1 MERLR
6 TVNLPEEMRR
16 VFGFLYKNY
25 TEEELKNVLEAY
37 EFAKLRHAEQFRKS
51 GEPYIIHPLKVAQ
64 ILAEMKLD
72 TVSIKAGLLH
82 DVVEDTATPLLE
94 IEQRFGK
101 EVARIVDGV
110 TKIDRLKI
118 DQKNFDQKA
127 ETVLKMFFAMSEDIR
142 VIMVKLA
149 DRLHNMRTMEFQ
161 STENQKKKAKE
172 TLQIFTP
179 IAHRLGIYTIKWQ
192 LEDLSFKYL
201 YPEEYAYISSLVDSK
216 RSDRELIAQE
226 YLSLLQLTLARN
238 GIQCEISGREK
249 HFYSIWKKMNEKG
262 KNFDEIY
269 DLIAV
274 RVITSTDKE
283 CYYVLGLVHNLWK
296 PIPGRVK
303 DYIATP
309 KSNGYRS
316 LHTTVI
322 THRGEP
328 LEIQIRDKEM
338 HNEAEF
344 GLAAHWIY
352 KEGKMQKYQQT
363 WLKKLQEWHQDYEQ
377 GVTGLNEF
385 QKEIQLEDVY
395 IFTPKGELKHTQKG
409 ATTIDFA
416 YSVHTEVG
424 HHYAGAKVNGKIVP
438 IGYELQNGDI
448 VEIIVNKNN
457 PGPSLDWLK
466 FAKSSS
472 TRAKIRRFFKEKDAQ
487 ALIEEGKDILRQVA
501 KKLQK
506 SMEDLLNSDVL
517 KQYLGTDRQVND
529 KDLLLRIGEK
539 EHSAE
544 EIVALFQPLA
554 AEQPPVLGQPDKK
567 QVQSKT
573 IVVDGQLGIEVKM
586 AKCCL
591 PVPGDPI
598 IGVISKKGITI
609 HQKDCPNA
617 ENILMGEMVSVQWGN
632 TEQERYMTQVVLE
645 SNDHSGNLLK
655 NICQSAKERSY
666 QITEVNTKLDEI
678 NHMTYRLSIYVK
690 SLAQLEEMLE
700 YWRKQN
706 GIVNVYRTR
715 GEG

>member
-1 MERLR
+1 MPRLSI
-6 TVNLPEEMRR
+6 VNLPEEMRR

-25 TEEELKNVLEAY
+25 TEEELTSVLEAY
-37 EFAKLRHAEQFRKS
+37 EFARLCHAEQFRKS
-51 GEPYIIHPLKVAQ
+51 GEPYIIHPLQVAQ

-82 DVVEDTATPLLE
+82 DVVEDTKIPLSE
-94 IEQRFGK
+94 IEKRFGK

-118 DQKNFDQKA
+118 DQKNFDYKA

-149 DRLHNMRTMEFQ
+149 DRLHNMRTMDFQ
-161 STENQKKKAKE
+161 NPITRKEKSKE

-179 IAHRLGIYTIKWQ
+179 IAHRLGIYSIKWQ

-201 YPEEYAYISSLVDSK
+201 YPEEYAKIASLVDAK

-226 YLSLLQLTLARN
+226 YLSLLQFTLSRN
-238 GIQCEISGREK
+238 GIQSEISGREK
-249 HFYSIWKKMNEKG
+249 HFYSIWKKMSEKG
-262 KNFDEIY
+262 KAFDEIY
-269 DLIAV
+269 DLIAL
-274 RVITSTDKE
+274 RAITNTDKE

-352 KEGKMQKYQQT
+352 KEGRMHKYQQT

-385 QKEIQLEDVY
+385 QKEMQLEDVY
-395 IFTPKGELKHTQKG
+395 VFTPKGELKHSQKG
-409 ATTIDFA
+409 ATTIDLA
-416 YSVHTEVG
+416 YSIHTEVG

-448 VEIIVNKNN
+448 IEIIVNKNN

-466 FAKSSS
+466 YAKSSS

-487 ALIEEGKDILRQVA
+487 ALIEEGKNILRQVA

-506 SMEDLLNSDVL
+506 SIEELLESSEL
-517 KQYLGTDRQVND
+517 KLYLGTDAVVNE

-539 EHSAE
+539 EHSTE
-544 EIVALFQPLA
+544 EIIALFQPVTVS
-554 AEQPPVLGQPDKK
+554 EVPVFEQPDKK
-567 QVQSKT
+567 TLQSKT
-573 IVVDGQLGIEVKM
+573 VVVDGQVGIEVKV
-586 AKCCL
+586 AKCCN
-591 PVPGDPI
+591 PIPGDDI
-598 IGVISKKGITI
+598 IGIISKKGITV
-609 HQKDCPNA
+609 HQKNCPNA
-617 ENILMGEMVSVQWGN
+617 ENIVLGERVSVEWGN
-632 TEQERYMTQVVLE
+632 TDQERYLTQIVLE
-645 SNDHSGNLLK
+645 SSDLTGNFLK
-655 NICQSAKERSY
+655 SIYQSAKDHSY
-666 QITEVNTKLDEI
+666 RISEVNTKFDQI
-678 NHMTYRLSIYVK
+678 DHMLYRITVYVK
-690 SLAQLEEMLE
+690 SVTQLEEMIE
-700 YWRKQN
+700 YWKKQN
-706 GIVNVYRTR
+706 SITNAYRAR
-715 GEG
+715 GEA

>member
-1 MERLR
+1 
-6 TVNLPEEMRR
+6 
-16 VFGFLYKNY
+16 
-25 TEEELKNVLEAY
+25 
-37 EFAKLRHAEQFRKS
+37 
-51 GEPYIIHPLKVAQ
+51 
-64 ILAEMKLD
+64 
-72 TVSIKAGLLH
+72 
-82 DVVEDTATPLLE
+82 
-94 IEQRFGK
+94 
-101 EVARIVDGV
+101 
-110 TKIDRLKI
+110 
-118 DQKNFDQKA
+118 
-127 ETVLKMFFAMSEDIR
+127 
-142 VIMVKLA
+142 
-149 DRLHNMRTMEFQ
+149 
-161 STENQKKKAKE
+161 
-172 TLQIFTP
+172 
-179 IAHRLGIYTIKWQ
+179 
-192 LEDLSFKYL
+192 
-201 YPEEYAYISSLVDSK
+201 
-216 RSDRELIAQE
+216 
-226 YLSLLQLTLARN
+226 
-238 GIQCEISGREK
+238 
-249 HFYSIWKKMNEKG
+249 MNERG

-274 RVITSTDKE
+274 RVITNTDKE

-395 IFTPKGELKHTQKG
+395 IFSPKGELKHMQKG

-466 FAKSSS
+466 YAKSSS

-487 ALIEEGKDILRQVA
+487 VLIEEGKDILRQVA

-506 SMEDLLNSDVL
+506 SMEDLLESDEL
-517 KQYLGTDRQVND
+517 KQYLGTDRQVNE

-544 EIVALFQPLA
+544 DIAALFQPP
-554 AEQPPVLGQPDKK
+554 AEEPPPALGQPDKK

-586 AKCCL
+586 AKCCF
-591 PVPGDPI
+591 PVPGDRI
-598 IGVISKKGITI
+598 VGVISRKGITI
-609 HQKDCPNA
+609 HQDNCPNV
-617 ENILMGEMVSVQWGN
+617 EKIMMGELVSVQWGN
-632 TEQERYMTQVVLE
+632 TEQERYMTQVILE

-655 NICQSAKERSY
+655 SICQSAKERSY
-666 QITEVNTKLDEI
+666 QITEVNTKFDEI

-690 SLAQLEEMLE
+690 SLAQLEEMME

>member
-6 TVNLPEEMRR
+6 TANLPEEKRR

-25 TEEELKNVLEAY
+25 TEEELKSVLEAY
-37 EFAKLRHAEQFRKS
+37 EFAKLQHAEQFRRS

-127 ETVLKMFFAMSEDIR
+127 ETVLKMFFAMSQDIR

-161 STENQKKKAKE
+161 SPETQKKKAKE

-201 YPEEYAYISSLVDSK
+201 YPEEYAHIASLVDSK
-216 RSDRELIAQE
+216 RADRELIAQE
-226 YLSLLQLTLARN
+226 YLSVLQLTLARN

-249 HFYSIWKKMNEKG
+249 HFYSIWKKMNERG

-274 RVITSTDKE
+274 RVITNTDKE

-395 IFTPKGELKHTQKG
+395 IFSPKGELKHMQKG

-466 FAKSSS
+466 YAKSSS

-487 ALIEEGKDILRQVA
+487 VLIEEGKDILRQVA

-506 SMEDLLNSDVL
+506 SMEDLLESDEL
-517 KQYLGTDRQVND
+517 KQYLGTDRQVNE

-544 EIVALFQPLA
+544 DIAALFQPP
-554 AEQPPVLGQPDKK
+554 AEEPPPALGQPDKK

-586 AKCCL
+586 AKCCF
-591 PVPGDPI
+591 PVPGDRI
-598 IGVISKKGITI
+598 VGVISRKGITI
-609 HQKDCPNA
+609 HQDNCPNV
-617 ENILMGEMVSVQWGN
+617 EKIMMGELVSVQWGN
-632 TEQERYMTQVVLE
+632 TEQERYMTQVILE

-655 NICQSAKERSY
+655 SICQSAKERSY
-666 QITEVNTKLDEI
+666 QITEVNTKFDEI

-690 SLAQLEEMLE
+690 SLAQLEEMME

>member
-1 MERLR
+1 
-6 TVNLPEEMRR
+6 
-16 VFGFLYKNY
+16 
-25 TEEELKNVLEAY
+25 
-37 EFAKLRHAEQFRKS
+37 
-51 GEPYIIHPLKVAQ
+51 
-64 ILAEMKLD
+64 
-72 TVSIKAGLLH
+72 
-82 DVVEDTATPLLE
+82 
-94 IEQRFGK
+94 
-101 EVARIVDGV
+101 
-110 TKIDRLKI
+110 
-118 DQKNFDQKA
+118 
-127 ETVLKMFFAMSEDIR
+127 
-142 VIMVKLA
+142 LA

-161 STENQKKKAKE
+161 SPETQKKKAKE

-201 YPEEYAYISSLVDSK
+201 YPEEYAHIASLVDSK
-216 RSDRELIAQE
+216 RADRELIAQE
-226 YLSLLQLTLARN
+226 YLSVLQLTLARN

-249 HFYSIWKKMNEKG
+249 HFYSIWKKMNERG

-274 RVITSTDKE
+274 RVITNTDKE

-395 IFTPKGELKHTQKG
+395 IFSPKGELKHMQKG

-466 FAKSSS
+466 YAKSSS

-487 ALIEEGKDILRQVA
+487 VLIEEGKDILRQVA

-506 SMEDLLNSDVL
+506 SMEDLLESDEL
-517 KQYLGTDRQVND
+517 KQYLGTDRQVNE

-544 EIVALFQPLA
+544 DIAALFQPP
-554 AEQPPVLGQPDKK
+554 AEEPLPALGQPDKK
-567 QVQSKT
+567 QIQSKT

-586 AKCCL
+586 AKCCF
-591 PVPGDPI
+591 PVPGDRI
-598 IGVISKKGITI
+598 VGVISRKGITI
-609 HQKDCPNA
+609 HQDNCPNV
-617 ENILMGEMVSVQWGN
+617 EKIMMGELVSVQWGN
-632 TEQERYMTQVVLE
+632 TEQERYMTQVILE

-655 NICQSAKERSY
+655 SICQSAKERSY
-666 QITEVNTKLDEI
+666 QITEVNTKFDEI

-690 SLAQLEEMLE
+690 SLVQLEEMME

>member
-6 TVNLPEEMRR
+6 TANLPEEMRR

-25 TEEELKNVLEAY
+25 TEEELKSVLEAY
-37 EFAKLRHAEQFRKS
+37 EFAKLQHAEQFRRS

-127 ETVLKMFFAMSEDIR
+127 ETVLKMFFAMSQDIR

-161 STENQKKKAKE
+161 SPETQKKKAKE

-201 YPEEYAYISSLVDSK
+201 YPEEYAHIASLVDSK
-216 RSDRELIAQE
+216 RADRELIAQE
-226 YLSLLQLTLARN
+226 YLSVLQLTLARN

-249 HFYSIWKKMNEKG
+249 HFYSIWKKMNERG

-274 RVITSTDKE
+274 RVITNTDKE

-395 IFTPKGELKHTQKG
+395 IFSPKGELKHMQKG

-466 FAKSSS
+466 YAKS
-472 TRAKIRRFFKEKDAQ
+472 
-487 ALIEEGKDILRQVA
+487 
-501 KKLQK
+501 
-506 SMEDLLNSDVL
+506 
-517 KQYLGTDRQVND
+517 
-529 KDLLLRIGEK
+529 
-539 EHSAE
+539 
-544 EIVALFQPLA
+544 
-554 AEQPPVLGQPDKK
+554 
-567 QVQSKT
+567 
-573 IVVDGQLGIEVKM
+573 
-586 AKCCL
+586 
-591 PVPGDPI
+591 
-598 IGVISKKGITI
+598 
-609 HQKDCPNA
+609 
-617 ENILMGEMVSVQWGN
+617 
-632 TEQERYMTQVVLE
+632 
-645 SNDHSGNLLK
+645 
-655 NICQSAKERSY
+655 
-666 QITEVNTKLDEI
+666 
-678 NHMTYRLSIYVK
+678 
-690 SLAQLEEMLE
+690 
-700 YWRKQN
+700 
-706 GIVNVYRTR
+706 
-715 GEG
+715 

>member
-1 MERLR
+1 
-6 TVNLPEEMRR
+6 
-16 VFGFLYKNY
+16 
-25 TEEELKNVLEAY
+25 
-37 EFAKLRHAEQFRKS
+37 
-51 GEPYIIHPLKVAQ
+51 
-64 ILAEMKLD
+64 
-72 TVSIKAGLLH
+72 
-82 DVVEDTATPLLE
+82 
-94 IEQRFGK
+94 
-101 EVARIVDGV
+101 
-110 TKIDRLKI
+110 
-118 DQKNFDQKA
+118 
-127 ETVLKMFFAMSEDIR
+127 
-142 VIMVKLA
+142 
-149 DRLHNMRTMEFQ
+149 MEFQ
-161 STENQKKKAKE
+161 SPETQKKKAKE

-201 YPEEYAYISSLVDSK
+201 YPEEYAHIASLVDSK
-216 RSDRELIAQE
+216 RADRELIAQE
-226 YLSLLQLTLARN
+226 YLSVLQLTLARN

-249 HFYSIWKKMNEKG
+249 HFYSIWKKMNERG

-274 RVITSTDKE
+274 RVITNTDKE

-395 IFTPKGELKHTQKG
+395 IFSPKGELKHMQKG

-466 FAKSSS
+466 YAKSSS

-487 ALIEEGKDILRQVA
+487 VLIEEGKDILRQVA

-506 SMEDLLNSDVL
+506 SMEDLLESDEL
-517 KQYLGTDRQVND
+517 KQYLGTDRQVNE

-544 EIVALFQPLA
+544 DIAALFQPP
-554 AEQPPVLGQPDKK
+554 AEEPLPALGQPDKK
-567 QVQSKT
+567 QIQSKT

-586 AKCCL
+586 AKCCF
-591 PVPGDPI
+591 PVPGDRI
-598 IGVISKKGITI
+598 VGVISRKGITI
-609 HQKDCPNA
+609 HQDNCPNV
-617 ENILMGEMVSVQWGN
+617 EKIMMGELVSVQWGN
-632 TEQERYMTQVVLE
+632 TEQERYMTQVILE

-655 NICQSAKERSY
+655 SICQSAKERSY
-666 QITEVNTKLDEI
+666 QITEVNTKFDEI

-690 SLAQLEEMLE
+690 SLVQLEEMME

>member
-6 TVNLPEEMRR
+6 TVNLPVEMRR

-25 TEEELKNVLEAY
+25 TEEELRNVLEAY
-37 EFAKLRHAEQFRKS
+37 EFAKRQHAEQYRKS
-51 GEPYIIHPLKVAQ
+51 GEPYINHPLKVAQ

-82 DVVEDTATPLLE
+82 DVVEDTGTSLQE

-127 ETVLKMFFAMSEDIR
+127 ETVLKMFFAMSQDIR
-142 VIMVKLA
+142 VILVKLA
-149 DRLHNMRTMEFQ
+149 DRLHNMRTLEFQ
-161 STENQKKKAKE
+161 SPETQKQKAKE

-192 LEDLSFKYL
+192 LEDLAFKYL
-201 YPEEYAYISSLVDSK
+201 YPEEYTHITSLVDSK
-216 RSDRELIAQE
+216 RADRELITQE
-226 YLSLLQLTLARN
+226 YLSVLQLTLARN
-238 GIQCEISGREK
+238 GIQSEISGREK
-249 HFYSIWKKMNEKG
+249 HFYSIWKKMNERG

-269 DLIAV
+269 DLIAI
-274 RVITSTDKE
+274 RVITNTDKE

-352 KEGKMQKYQQT
+352 KEGKMQKHQQT

-385 QKEIQLEDVY
+385 QKEIQLEEVY
-395 IFTPKGELKHTQKG
+395 IFTPKGELKHMQKG

-438 IGYELQNGDI
+438 IGYELQNGDV
-448 VEIIVNKNN
+448 VEVIVNKNN

-466 FAKSSS
+466 YAKSSS

-487 ALIEEGKDILRQVA
+487 VLIEEGKNLLRQVA
-501 KKLQK
+501 KKLQR
-506 SMEDLLNSDVL
+506 SMEDLLESDEL
-517 KQYLGTDRQVND
+517 KQYLGIDRQVSD
-529 KDLLLRIGEK
+529 RDILLRIGEK
-539 EHSAE
+539 EHNAE
-544 EIVALFQPLA
+544 DIVVLFQPQPI
-554 AEQPPVLGQPDKK
+554 EPPPVMGPPDKK
-567 QVQSKT
+567 QVQSTT
-573 IVVDGQLGIEVKM
+573 IVVDGLVADSGKGKQKRE
-586 AKCCL
+586 L
-591 PVPGDPI
+591 PIVRLR
-598 IGVISKKGITI
+598 S
-609 HQKDCPNA
+609 NR
-617 ENILMGEMVSVQWGN
+617 
-632 TEQERYMTQVVLE
+632 TE
-645 SNDHSGNLLK
+645 
-655 NICQSAKERSY
+655 I
-666 QITEVNTKLDEI
+666 
-678 NHMTYRLSIYVK
+678 RLSK
-690 SLAQLEEMLE
+690 SSNHFAQPRAAIPKSETLE
-700 YWRKQN
+700 
-706 GIVNVYRTR
+706 IFFA
-715 GEG
+715 

>member
-6 TVNLPEEMRR
+6 TANLPEEMRR

-25 TEEELKNVLEAY
+25 TEEELKSVLEAY
-37 EFAKLRHAEQFRKS
+37 EFAKLQHAEQFRRS

-127 ETVLKMFFAMSEDIR
+127 ETVLKMFFAMSQDIR

-161 STENQKKKAKE
+161 SPETQKKKAKE

-201 YPEEYAYISSLVDSK
+201 YPEEYAHIASLVDSK
-216 RSDRELIAQE
+216 RADRELIAQE
-226 YLSLLQLTLARN
+226 YLSVLQLTLARN

-249 HFYSIWKKMNEKG
+249 HFYSIWKKMNERG

-274 RVITSTDKE
+274 RVITNTDKE

-395 IFTPKGELKHTQKG
+395 IFSPKGELKHMQKG

-466 FAKSSS
+466 YAKSSS

-487 ALIEEGKDILRQVA
+487 VLIEEGKDILRQVA

-506 SMEDLLNSDVL
+506 SMEDLLESDEL
-517 KQYLGTDRQVND
+517 KQYLGTDRQVNE

-544 EIVALFQPLA
+544 DIAALFQPP
-554 AEQPPVLGQPDKK
+554 AEEPPPALGQPDKK

-586 AKCCL
+586 AKCCF
-591 PVPGDPI
+591 PVPGDRI
-598 IGVISKKGITI
+598 VGVISRKGITI
-609 HQKDCPNA
+609 HQDNCPNV
-617 ENILMGEMVSVQWGN
+617 EKIMMGELVSVQWGN
-632 TEQERYMTQVVLE
+632 TEQERYMTQVILE

-655 NICQSAKERSY
+655 SICQSAKERSY
-666 QITEVNTKLDEI
+666 QITEVNTKFDEI

-690 SLAQLEEMLE
+690 SLAQLEEMME